1 MIKRLLAITLLAF
14 FVFSLN
20 TLALGTDSDEIDIGE
35 IVSSDILGDIN
46 LDDELD
52 ADDIAIMRKN
62 LLGTETDSLLAQ
74 TVLLD
79 LNNDDKFDLID
90 LVRIKKLLANSGKEQ

>member
-20 TLALGTDSDEIDIGE
+20 TLALGTDSGEIDIGE

-52 ADDIAIMRKN
+52 ADDIAIFNHTDHTARCGFRRDMTNTRAAR
-62 LLGTETDSLLAQ
+62 GTAEASVGDECDT
-74 TVLLD
+74 
-79 LNNDDKFDLID
+79 
-90 LVRIKKLLANSGKEQ
+90 